1 MKLSLF
7 QSYVAQKGGKRKK
20 KKRMGNSLGKVKK
33 RKGLSCT
40 VGAFWV

>member
-20 KKRMGNSLGKVKK
+20 KKKDGEQPGK
-33 RKGLSCT
+33 G
-40 VGAFWV
+40 